1 MNRSVKISQAFSH
14 AAETYDRTAVIQR
27 LVAQK
32 LAKKIMTQEGSSL
45 GTVLEVGCGTGI
57 LSSYLMDKATHYVL
71 TDLSP
76 SLLQKA
82 REKVRGDHILPVIVD
97 GDYPCFTAC
106 FDIIVSSLAL
116 HWFQDPRRSIVRL
129 IACLKPG
136 GRLYLST
143 LGNNSFHEWRT
154 AHRILEEPCG
164 ILDFMTFGQLKAWL
178 PVSGVREVNEEWM
191 SITSSNAFEFIHVLK
206 SMGGAVAHPGH
217 RALPY
222 RAFKKVTETFDLN
235 PQVSCQILY
244 GSYKKPEKMR
254 EE

>member
-1 MNRSVKISQAFSH
+1 MNRSLIISQAFSQ
-14 AAETYDRTAVIQR
+14 AAETYDGTAVVQR
-27 LVAQK
+27 FVAQK
-32 LAKKIMTQEGSSL
+32 LANKITTQEGSCL

-57 LSSYLMDKATHYVL
+57 LSPYLIDKASHYVL

-82 REKVRGDHILPVIVD
+82 RGKVKGEHILPVVVD
-97 GDYPCFTAC
+97 GDHPCFTAC
-106 FDIIVSSLAL
+106 FDIIVSNLAL
-116 HWFQDPRRSIVRL
+116 HWFQDPCRAIVRL

-136 GRLYLST
+136 GRFYLST

-164 ILDFMTFGQLKAWL
+164 ILDFMTFGQLKGWF
-178 PVSGVREVNEEWM
+178 PVSGIREVKEEWI
-191 SITSSNAFEFIHVLK
+191 SITPSNSFEFLHALR
-206 SMGGAVAHPGH
+206 SMGGSVAHPGH
-217 RALPY
+217 RALSY
-222 RAFKKVTETFDLN
+222 GAIKKVMEVFDLN